1 MDELMHNISG
11 SLHGLQWKSYAYAA
25 VAYLLIALVLFY
37 PLALNMRT
45 LTPGSS
51 GDSYQNLWDIWW
63 VGNAMFNLHTSIYYT
78 NLLFWPI
85 GANLVYQ
92 TMSPLLSLISV
103 PFQAVGVVFAYNV
116 IFFLSFVLSGLGM
129 MLLAKHITKNSYA
142 AFFAGVVFTFS
153 SFHIAQAYAHM
164 SFLNIMFVP
173 LFLYFLLRYMH
184 EGKRVDV
191 FGMSASFAL
200 SALVGGDE
208 QTLMLVLLLAFAA
221 IAYLVLNKN
230 RKRMFSVRFASNA
243 ALFLVLSFIIGIW
256 LFLPTANALLHGS
269 ALSATNSMNNLQYNE
284 VWSSDMLSFFTPS
297 YYNGFFSWL
306 TNGTY
311 SSLYADTPT
320 ERTAYISF
328 TVLCLVIYFSH
339 KQQKQAAPWIAGAVV
354 FGLLSLGPYI
364 EFNGIVSQIPCLYY
378 LYHLIPYINS
388 IREPGRFNLMTTMF
402 FAILAAFGV
411 KLLLEKGSTHKK
423 LLLHNKLLVLGVI
436 SFLFLIES
444 NGMPLGSSLAQQVA
458 THVSVPNFYTLLSTL
473 PRNFSVIQL
482 PAEEGVYTTLSVGK
496 ATYYTS
502 ITQKPLV
509 GGYVTRGN
517 ETDLLS
523 LYNIPL
529 VLQDENL
536 ISHGNM
542 SYSSPVVEN
551 YTNQT
556 LLALFNY
563 NTEFVIVDKT
573 AYNNASLT
581 KIAGY
586 LANVFGAP
594 VYNDNTTLAFLT
606 VNAISQSL
614 FKSFVSYPI
623 LTQWQTTLI
632 PFNGTYRNAWVP
644 FQSGAIVVY
653 APYSNAT
660 GAGST
665 ASPSNYINTTIRF
678 SAISSS
684 PQMMYVAEQ
693 EGDSIKTIALLNMT
707 NTLQSYVVD
716 VTLASG
722 PVGNTLF
729 FITSNKNLTAAIL
742 GITFSRRTS

>member
-1 MDELMHNISG
+1 
-11 SLHGLQWKSYAYAA
+11 
-25 VAYLLIALVLFY
+25 
-37 PLALNMRT
+37 
-45 LTPGSS
+45 
-51 GDSYQNLWDIWW
+51 
-63 VGNAMFNLHTSIYYT
+63 
-78 NLLFWPI
+78 
-85 GANLVYQ
+85 
-92 TMSPLLSLISV
+92 
-103 PFQAVGVVFAYNV
+103 
-116 IFFLSFVLSGLGM
+116 
-129 MLLAKHITKNSYA
+129 
-142 AFFAGVVFTFS
+142 
-153 SFHIAQAYAHM
+153 
-164 SFLNIMFVP
+164 
-173 LFLYFLLRYMH
+173 
-184 EGKRVDV
+184 
-191 FGMSASFAL
+191 
-200 SALVGGDE
+200 
-208 QTLMLVLLLAFAA
+208 MLVLLFVSLLHGLSGIKQEQKAHA
-221 IAYLVLNKN
+221 
-230 RKRMFSVRFASNA
+230 SVRFASN
-243 ALFLVLSFIIGIW
+243 LPFFLVLAFMVGIW
-256 LFLPTANALLHGS
+256 LFLPLRKRQRFKEARFRAKQL
-269 ALSATNSMNNLQYNE
+269 MNNIQHNE
-284 VWSSDMLSFFTPS
+284 LWSSDILSFFMPS
-297 YYNGFFSWL
+297 YYNGILQLANRWNILKIICTTRRLSAWP
-306 TNGTY
+306 TY
-311 SSLYADTPT
+311 PSLYCSCD
-320 ERTAYISF
+320 
-328 TVLCLVIYFSH
+328 LFSH
-339 KQQKQAAPWIAGAVV
+339 KQQKTGCAVDCRRVV
-354 FGLLSLGPYI
+354 FGLLSLGPWI
-364 EFNGIVSQIPCLYY
+364 EFDGIVL
-378 LYHLIPYINS
+378 HNS
-388 IREPGRFNLMTTMF
+388 LPVLSVPSYTVHQRIKEPGRFNLMTTMF
-402 FAILAAFGV
+402 FAILASIGV

-606 VNAISQSL
+606 VNAISQSV

-665 ASPSNYINTTIRF
+665 TSPSNYINTTIRF